1 MPCHLSYLDG
11 EVVCTDFCRISV
23 SFSIGCFLEM
33 SSPSCVITHW
43 SRSQIAAFLP
53 NFLLCSGNVRFLV
66 AVAMES
72 IFIPSILE
80 AMIAF
85 TFWAG
90 EVLSVL
96 DNSCNCLATSRRLTS
111 CFIEDGCCFLEVKS
125 LHNFLYFLFDQSSSF
140 T

>member
-11 EVVCTDFCRISV
+11 EVVCTDFRRISV

-53 NFLLCSGNVRFLV
+53 NFLLCSRNIRFCV

-72 IFIPSILE
+72 IFIPPILE

-96 DNSCNCLATSRRLTS
+96 DNSCNCLATSRRLSS
-111 CFIEDGCCFLEVKS
+111 CFIEDGCYFLEVKS
-125 LHNFLYFLFDQSSSF
+125 LHNFLYFKFDQYSS
-140 T
+140 